1 MAICKILVP
10 YDFSEYSDR
19 ALQTAY
25 KLGRP
30 SEIELHLVH
39 VLDEMDSDSDRNAL
53 QRLQAV
59 VLPSIE
65 LQSVVHRHV
74 LRGIAHEEI
83 LDCATKNDIDFIVIG
98 TRGRSGIL
106 RFAIGSVAQAVM
118 KSATCPVVVVNRD
131 ETEKKVDVDPSDASY
146 LKKRTGDSAALDMI
160 TRAMSLRATDI
171 HIDPADDQEYQIRLR
186 IDGVVKPYCKLDS
199 RVAEQL
205 LHQFMT
211 LARVDQADPFHP
223 KEGRIELPAVLND
236 VEIRLTTAP
245 VARGQAMAM
254 RLFAKQNV
262 YFSMEQLGFP
272 LQGLSTVKQILQ
284 GQEGLVLVTGPT
296 GSGKSTTVYSMLE
309 SFGKQNRNIVSIE
322 DPVEFAVPFVRQMN
336 VDEKH
341 GITMTNGLRTLL
353 RMDPDVVFIGEIRDM
368 EAAAIALR
376 AANSGAFVFSSLH
389 ARDVASSIA
398 LLRDFGVTPKA
409 VSNGLAGI
417 INQRLVRRLCLH
429 CRRAMGPDEKQ
440 RHSFAE
446 YGLPEPSQIYEPV
459 GCSECRGTGFYG
471 RCGIFEI
478 VACNGAL
485 SEAIASGANE
495 SDIRLLVRQQGVMS
509 LTADAL
515 TKVIDGTTSMEEAL
529 SARWN

>member
-10 YDFSEYSDR
+10 FDFSEYSDR

-30 SEIELHLVH
+30 SEIELYLVH
-39 VLDEMDSDSDRNAL
+39 VLDEMDSDSDRNQL

-74 LRGIAHEEI
+74 LRGSVHEEI
-83 LDCATKNDIDFIVIG
+83 LEFATKNDIDFIVIG

-106 RFAIGSVAQAVM
+106 RLAIGSVAQAVM
-118 KSATCPVVVVNRD
+118 KNATCPVVVVNRD
-131 ETEKKVDVDPSDASY
+131 GTEKIEVDPSDASY

-171 HIDPADDQEYQIRLR
+171 HIDPADDQEYQVRLR

-211 LARVDQADPFHP
+211 LAQVDQSDPFHA
-223 KEGRIELPAVLND
+223 KEGRIELPAVIND

-245 VARGQAMAM
+245 VAGGQAMAM
-254 RLFAKQNV
+254 RLFAKQNID
-262 YFSMEQLGFP
+262 FPLEQLGFP
-272 LQGLSTVKQILQ
+272 SQGLSTVKQILE

-296 GSGKSTTVYSMLE
+296 GSGKSTTVYSMLK
-309 SFGKQNRNIVSIE
+309 SFGKENRNIVSIE
-322 DPVEFAVPFVRQMN
+322 DPVEFAVPFVRQMS

-341 GITMTNGLRTLL
+341 GITMTSGLRTLL
-353 RMDPDVVFIGEIRDM
+353 RMDPDVIFIGEIRDM

-376 AANSGAFVFSSLH
+376 AANSGVFVFSSLH
-389 ARDVASSIA
+389 ARDVASSIS
-398 LLRDFGVTPKA
+398 LLRDFGATPKA
-409 VSNGLAGI
+409 VANGLAGI
-417 INQRLVRRLCLH
+417 INQRLVRRLCLN
-429 CRRAMGPDEKQ
+429 CRREMGLDEKQ

-446 YGLPEPSQIYEPV
+446 YGLPVPSQIYEPV

-478 VACNGAL
+478 VSCKEAL
-485 SEAIASGANE
+485 CEAISTGANE
-495 SDIRLLVRQQGVMS
+495 ADIRLLVRQQGVMS
-509 LTADAL
+509 LTGDAL

-529 SARWN
+529 SATWS